1 MFYKL
6 ENVCLAVQVND
17 LGAELTRVTDR
28 ADGYE
33 FLWSG
38 DPAVWSGR
46 SPLLF
51 PIVGKLKGDR
61 YTHAGQTYS
70 LPKHGF
76 ARREVFRCAKQD
88 ARRSPLCWTTGRS
101 TRRTIPSAGR
111 CG

>member
-1 MFYKL
+1 MLYKL
-6 ENVCLAVQVND
+6 ENDCLAVEVND

-61 YTHAGQTYS
+61 YTTR
-70 LPKHGF
+70 
-76 ARREVFRCAKQD
+76 ARPIRCPNTALRGGRSSAAQSRTR
-88 ARRSPLCWTTGRS
+88 RRSPLCWTTGRS